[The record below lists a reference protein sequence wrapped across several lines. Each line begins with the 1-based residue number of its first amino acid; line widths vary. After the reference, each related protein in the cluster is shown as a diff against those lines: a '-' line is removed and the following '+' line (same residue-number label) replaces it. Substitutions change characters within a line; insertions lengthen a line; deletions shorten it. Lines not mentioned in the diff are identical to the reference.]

1 MKHPLLAS
9 VPCLLILLL
18 VLISLQAPAHAQ
30 VKGQEIDGNAVNS
43 VYLTISDPRYRQGDF
58 NDQITGTVTN
68 NSSQQIGSA
77 TIYAALFNAQNQLL
91 SMESGSMTVSPLPS
105 GDNSPFD
112 IPIYGLGEE
121 DVVDH
126 FTLFPVG
133 SPS

>member
-1 MKHPLLAS
+1 MNHPLLIS
-9 VPCLLILLL
+9 VPCFLALLL
-18 VLISLQAPAHAQ
+18 VLTHQQAPAFGQ
-30 VKGQEIDGNAVNS
+30 VKGQEINGNAVNS
-43 VYLTISDPRYRQGDF
+43 LYLTISDPRYRQGDF

-68 NSSQQIGSA
+68 NSSEQIGTA
-77 TIYAALFNAQNQLL
+77 TIYAALFNTQNQLL
-91 SMESGSMTVSPLPS
+91 SMESGSMTVSPLPA

-112 IPIYGLGEE
+112 IPIYGLGEG